1 MFADRRNILRPK
13 VLIVGL
19 LPPPFG
25 GVASMV
31 EMQLRSC
38 LSEEFDLHVVDISKR
53 ELRFTPEK
61 PTWHSITYFLRDFG
75 RLIRALILIRPVV
88 VIVHAA
94 SSPSFLRDWIFM
106 MLSRL
111 SLAKVICHYHGTLHT
126 RFPSCETSSGR
137 QIGRLLMRAAHR
149 IIVVGPTYQRRMGEV
164 WHRSDIVWAPNVV
177 DISLF
182 SDGTLLQPVPWLI
195 AGEHSVLFVGRL
207 SAAKGIWD
215 LLDAVPLVLQRS
227 PKTKFV
233 LVGVAENTARETDLR
248 CEVER
253 RGLKERIVFLGL
265 LMGREKARAFLASDM
280 LVVPSWTEAFPLV
293 IPEAMAAGIPIIAT
307 EVGAIP
313 DFVINGADGFLIPA
327 RNPSALADRICCLL
341 NDDVLRTSIGKRVRH
356 RAAAEFSIDVGC
368 RLVAAVV
375 RDLLSI

>member
-1 MFADRRNILRPK
+1 
-13 VLIVGL
+13 
-19 LPPPFG
+19 
-25 GVASMV
+25 MV
-31 EMQLRSC
+31 EMQLHSC
-38 LSEEFDLHVVDISKR
+38 LSEEFDLHVVNISKR
-53 ELRFTPEK
+53 ELRITVEK
-61 PTWHSITYFLRDFG
+61 PTWRSIPYFLRDFS

-106 MLSRL
+106 VLSRL
-111 SLAKVICHYHGTLHT
+111 SRAKVICHYHGTLHT

-137 QIGRLLMRAAHR
+137 RIGRLLMRAAHR
-149 IIVVGPTYQRRMGEV
+149 IIVVGPTYQRRMGEA
-164 WHRSDIVWAPNVV
+164 WHRPDIVWTPNVV

-195 AGEHSVLFVGRL
+195 AGGHSVLFIGRL

-215 LLDAVPLVLQRS
+215 LLDSVPLVLRRY

-248 CEVER
+248 REVEMR
-253 RGLKERIVFLGL
+253 ELKESIVFLGP
-265 LMGREKARAFLASDM
+265 LMGREKVRAFLASDM

-313 DFVINGADGFLIPA
+313 DFVINGTDGFLIPA
-327 RNPSALADRICCLL
+327 HDPSALADRICCLL
-341 NDDVLRTSIGKRVRH
+341 NDDALRTSIGKRVRH

-368 RLVAAVV
+368 RQVASVV
-375 RDLLSI
+375 RELAVN